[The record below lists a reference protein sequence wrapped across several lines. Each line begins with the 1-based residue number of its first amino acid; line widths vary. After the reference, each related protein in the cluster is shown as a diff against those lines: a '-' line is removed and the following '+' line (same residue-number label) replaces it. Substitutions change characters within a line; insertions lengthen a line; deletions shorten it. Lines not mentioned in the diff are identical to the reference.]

1 VQATDPPDSGS
12 QPAASPAATAAAAGP
27 GPALAAPQ
35 ALGRAAIASWLRLQL
50 TPGVGVTAGAELIA
64 EFSHPDRVFQAEP
77 ADLQRVL
84 AEVLAGS
91 LVAPAVQALRSPP
104 AALLDEAG
112 RLADATLRWLEQPGH
127 ALMALDDPAFP
138 PQLRQIPAA
147 PLLLYT
153 RGRRELLYR
162 PAAAI
167 VGARNASVQGV
178 ENADRF
184 AAALSAAG
192 LVIVSGLALGIDAAA
207 HAGALAAGAGGA
219 DGADGADGA
228 EGAGGAGTVAVLG
241 TGIDR
246 LYPARNR
253 ELALRIA
260 AEGCIVS
267 EYPLGTA
274 PLPDNFP
281 RRNRIISG
289 LARGVLVI
297 EAAAQS
303 GSLITARYALNQ
315 GREVFAL
322 PGSIH
327 ATLSK
332 GCHALI
338 RAGQAK
344 LVETAADVLED
355 MLPEAPRGAGAERQQ
370 ATVQLRAE
378 LEALLLALGHD
389 PAPADALA
397 LRAGL
402 SAADAHSH
410 LLALELAGLVER
422 LPGGIFQRLHRRG
435 L

>member
-1 VQATDPPDSGS
+1 MQATDTPASVP
-12 QPAASPAATAAAAGP
+12 QPLS
-27 GPALAAPQ
+27 
-35 ALGRAAIASWLRLQL
+35 RAVLASWLRLQL
-50 TPGVGVTAGAELIA
+50 TPGVGVTAGAALISELQ
-64 EFSHPDRVFQAEP
+64 HPDRVFDADP
-77 ADLQRVL
+77 ACLAAIL
-84 AEVLAGS
+84 AEVLAGV
-91 LVAPAVQALRSPP
+91 LVAPAVQALRAPP
-104 AALLDEAG
+104 PALLDEAA
-112 RLADATLRWLEQPGH
+112 RLADAALGWAEQPGH

-138 PQLRQIPAA
+138 PQLGNIPAA

-162 PAAAI
+162 PAVAI
-167 VGARNASVQGV
+167 VGSRNASAQGV
-178 ENADRF
+178 ANADRF
-184 AAALSAAG
+184 AEALAAAG
-192 LVIVSGLALGIDAAA
+192 LTVVSGLALGIDAAA
-207 HAGALAAGAGGA
+207 HAGALAGS
-219 DGADGADGA
+219 
-228 EGAGGAGTVAVLG
+228 GGAGTVAVMG

-260 AEGCIVS
+260 GEGCIVS

-315 GREVFAL
+315 GRDVFAV

-332 GCHALI
+332 GCNALI
-338 RAGQAK
+338 RDGKAK
-344 LVETAADVLED
+344 LAECAADILEEL
-355 MLPEAPRGAGAERQQ
+355 LPEAASGAGAERLQ
-370 ATVQLRAE
+370 ATAQVRAE
-378 LEALLLALGHD
+378 LEAVLSALGHD
-389 PAPADALA
+389 PAHADTLA
-397 LRAGL
+397 QRAGL
-402 SAADAHSH
+402 SAADAHTH

-422 LPGGIFQRLHRRG
+422 LPGGIFQRLTRRSQ
-435 L
+435 

>member
-1 VQATDPPDSGS
+1 MQATDPPASGS
-12 QPAASPAATAAAAGP
+12 QPAASPAVAGP
-27 GPALAAPQ
+27 GPALAAPRV
-35 ALGRAAIASWLRLQL
+35 LGRAAIASWLRLQL

-77 ADLQRVL
+77 GDLHRVL

-207 HAGALAAGAGGA
+207 HAGGLAAGP
-219 DGADGADGA
+219 
-228 EGAGGAGTVAVLG
+228 EGAGTVAVLG

-267 EYPLGTA
+267 EYPLGTP

-315 GREVFAL
+315 GREVFAV

-355 MLPEAPRGAGAERQQ
+355 MLPDAPRGAGAERQQ

>member
-1 VQATDPPDSGS
+1 VQATDT
-12 QPAASPAATAAAAGP
+12 PAP
-27 GPALAAPQ
+27 APQ
-35 ALGRAAIASWLRLQL
+35 PLSRAAIASWLRLQL
-50 TPGVGVTAGAELIA
+50 TPGVGATAGAALISELQ
-64 EFSHPDRVFQAEP
+64 HPDCVFSAAP
-77 ADLQRVL
+77 ARLAGIL
-84 AEVLAGS
+84 AEVLADV
-91 LVAPAVQALRSPP
+91 LVASAVQALRAPP
-104 AALLDEAG
+104 AALLDEAA
-112 RLADATLRWLEQPGH
+112 RLADAALAWAEQPGH

-138 PQLRQIPAA
+138 PQLVHIPAA

-162 PAAAI
+162 PAVAI
-167 VGARNASVQGV
+167 VGSRNASAQGV
-178 ENADRF
+178 ANADRF
-184 AAALSAAG
+184 AEALAAAG
-192 LVIVSGLALGIDAAA
+192 LTVVSGLALGIDAAA
-207 HAGALAAGAGGA
+207 HAGALAGSGGAG
-219 DGADGADGA
+219 
-228 EGAGGAGTVAVLG
+228 GGAGTVAVMG

-253 ELALRIA
+253 DLALRIA

-315 GREVFAL
+315 GRDVFAV

-332 GCHALI
+332 GCNALI
-338 RAGQAK
+338 RECKAK
-344 LVETAADVLED
+344 LAECAADILEEL
-355 MLPEAPRGAGAERQQ
+355 LPEAASGAGAERLQ
-370 ATVQLRAE
+370 ATAQVRAE
-378 LEALLLALGHD
+378 LEAVLAALGHD
-389 PAPADALA
+389 PAHADTLA
-397 LRAGL
+397 QRAGL
-402 SAADAHSH
+402 SAADAHTH

-422 LPGGIFQRLHRRG
+422 LPGGIFQRLTRRG

>member
-1 VQATDPPDSGS
+1 MQATDTPAPGPQPPTA
-12 QPAASPAATAAAAGP
+12 QPGAAAAGAACASA
-27 GPALAAPQ
+27 PAAEPPQ
-35 ALGRAAIASWLRLQL
+35 LPQLLDARALASWLRLQL
-50 TPGVGVTAGAELIA
+50 TPGVGVTAGAALISELQ
-64 EFSHPDRVFQAEP
+64 HPDRVFQTDP
-77 ADLQRVL
+77 ATLGSMLSDVL
-84 AEVLAGS
+84 ADK
-91 LVAPAVQALRSPP
+91 LVPAAVQALRCPP
-104 AALLDEAG
+104 PALLDECA
-112 RLADATLRWLEQPGH
+112 RLAEAALRWLEQPGH
-127 ALMALDDPAFP
+127 QLMALDDPAFP
-138 PQLRQIPAA
+138 PQLRNIPAA

-153 RGRRELLYR
+153 RGRRELLYQ
-162 PAAAI
+162 PAVAI
-167 VGARNASVQGV
+167 VGSRNASAQGV
-178 ENADRF
+178 ANADRF
-184 AAALSAAG
+184 AEALAAAG
-192 LVIVSGLALGIDAAA
+192 LTVVSGLALGIDTAA
-207 HAGALAAGAGGA
+207 HSGALAAGEGG
-219 DGADGADGA
+219 G
-228 EGAGGAGTVAVLG
+228 GTVAVVG

-260 AEGCIVS
+260 GEGCIVS

-315 GREVFAL
+315 GRDVFAV

-327 ATLSK
+327 STLSK
-332 GCHALI
+332 GCNALI
-338 RAGQAK
+338 RECKAK
-344 LVETAADVLED
+344 LAESAADVLED
-355 MLPEAPRGAGAERQQ
+355 LLPDAPTGAGAERLQ

-378 LEALLLALGHD
+378 LDAVLTALGHD
-389 PAPADALA
+389 PAHADALA

-435 L
+435 Q